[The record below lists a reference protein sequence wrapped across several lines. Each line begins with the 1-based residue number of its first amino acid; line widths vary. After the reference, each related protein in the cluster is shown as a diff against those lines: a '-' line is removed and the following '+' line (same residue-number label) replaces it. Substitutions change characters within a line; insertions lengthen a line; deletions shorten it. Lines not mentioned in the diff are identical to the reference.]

1 MIVFQAIKE
10 SHAFGGE
17 VSAFSRGKQS
27 HKKKRRNQRGA
38 SVADGNC
45 DSSAVLQA
53 GVIDPAMGTDHR
65 YQRVIKPVKNSL
77 PGGKVC

>member
-1 MIVFQAIKE
+1 MRLAVR
-10 SHAFGGE
+10 
-17 VSAFSRGKQS
+17 SAHSRGGS
-27 HKKKRRNQRGA
+27 GVIKKKKRNQRGA
-38 SVADGNC
+38 FVADGNC